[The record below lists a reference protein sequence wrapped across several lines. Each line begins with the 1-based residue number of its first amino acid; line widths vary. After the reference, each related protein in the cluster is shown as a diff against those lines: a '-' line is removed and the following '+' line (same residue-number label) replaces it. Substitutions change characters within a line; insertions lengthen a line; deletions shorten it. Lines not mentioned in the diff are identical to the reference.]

1 MPGIPDAIS
10 VAGPDTHCLIV
21 AVPYNGPADVS
32 SNLPRSVAAAI
43 LREIADGLDDA
54 EQQPC
59 GYRLATGKPCPVH
72 DRAASPSAALY
83 DAGRQAAEG
92 AARGMRRAQR
102 PRGLDDL
109 LAHLAGRTPD
119 SHPADGEQP
128 RPHPNPFALDP
139 EQVERAQKA
148 LGDAF
153 ATFGR
158 KLRTA
163 LEEAA
168 AKMQPADGDRADDDP
183 RPRIEVD
190 LEQPADPEPIE
201 EQPATPTVVDC
212 AHGYGLLRD
221 SCPGCDAEQE
231 TPHDADPVTLRPEWA
246 KRDMRRCRRCTL
258 RPSHPIHKA
267 RAAQ

>member
-1 MPGIPDAIS
+1 MVRIPDAVN
-10 VAGPDTHCLIV
+10 VASLDTHALIV
-21 AVPYNGPADVS
+21 TVPYDGPADVAS
-32 SNLPRSVAAAI
+32 SLPRRAAADV
-43 LREIADGLDDA
+43 LRQIADQL
-54 EQQPC
+54 EQTDNQPC
-59 GYRLATGKPCPVH
+59 GYRLATGQPCPVH
-72 DRAASPSAALY
+72 DRATAP
-83 DAGRQAAEG
+83 
-92 AARGMRRAQR
+92 R

-109 LAHLAGRTPD
+109 LGHLAGRTPGK
-119 SHPADGEQP
+119 HPADGEQP

-168 AKMQPADGDRADDDP
+168 AKMQQTGEQADGEHQDDADP

-221 SCPGCDAEQE
+221 SCPGCDHEQE
-231 TPHDADPVTLRPEWA
+231 TPHDADPVTLRPAWA